1 MNYNTSQ
8 HAISSYALPVDTAN
22 EATND
27 PSSESQ
33 QQLTRL
39 VYNPYEKLEQS
50 LISGT
55 IWKLLIITAAAKN
68 DNIKFY

>member
-55 IWKLLIITAAAKN
+55 I
-68 DNIKFY
+68 